1 MPTKVTQKHT
11 AGTVA
16 VKPISVARLVC
27 HVVGVAGLYHHRMS
41 LKATNTLLV
50 GGRKKTAT
58 EKREVKHH
66 PRDEFRDS
74 MHLGGRSPGP
84 LVQFPGSGFKRAL
97 RTAAIESEGITGAA
111 VDRLI
116 WVEDEMVGIHGI
128 PFLRMDVVR
137 SADMNKTPDV
147 RTRAFM
153 PEWAASFTISYCR
166 LSIGDVNTLLQNAGH
181 IVGIGDFRQEKGR
194 GSYGRFMVAGKD
206 AFDARMTTHEEQVA
220 AVEAADP
227 DAGHGDTMEL
237 LRHYDATMEA
247 HEVSAG

>member
-1 MPTKVTQKHT
+1 MPNKVTQKDT

-27 HVVGVAGLYHHRMS
+27 HVVGVSGLYHHRMS

-50 GGRKKTAT
+50 GGKKKTAT

-74 MHLGGRSPGP
+74 MHIGGRPPGP

-128 PFLRMDVVR
+128 PLLRMDVVR
-137 SADMNKTPDV
+137 SADMNRTPDV

-153 PEWAASFTISYCR
+153 PAWAASFTISYCR
-166 LSIGDVNTLLQNAGH
+166 LSLGDVNTLLQNAGH

-194 GSYGRFMVAGKD
+194 GSYGRFVVSTEAEFK
-206 AFDARMTTHEEQVA
+206 RLKTTHKAQKV

-227 DAGHGDTMEL
+227 DMGHGDTIAL
-237 LRHYDATMEA
+237 LQHYDATMEA
-247 HEVSAG
+247 HGVKAG